1 MRPSAGWLAIPP
13 DTFLSCGAPVNQ
25 RPALRQR
32 VAETE
37 RKVFMA
43 KKKATPAGTVGKGGV
58 NPAPVAD
65 NHTVRVAAEQLVLL
79 PIDDLVPYANNA
91 KIHTPEQISKIRGS
105 LREFGFVTPILVDFD
120 NNIIAGHGRVM
131 AARAEGM
138 TEVPCVMVSNL
149 TEAQRKAYILAD
161 NRMSEIAEWDVKALE
176 IELQG
181 LKDMEFDTGLIGFE
195 PEDLKT
201 IEVGSYTRAAPG
213 QANFEPDSVEV
224 VEDNYDCTA
233 PDRTWVAYGD
243 VFKLGRHRL
252 MCGDSTKEIS
262 VKFLLD
268 GNPVDLLFTDPPY
281 NVAFNGRSGKFEV
294 IENDNLSAE
303 AFEDFIERVCNVIKL
318 INPEH
323 YYIWCNWKF
332 YATLQTKLRFKSCI
346 VWAKNVF
353 GLGSGYRHQ
362 HEFCL
367 FNGAIDK
374 DVTDESDLW
383 EISRDSKYVH
393 PTQKPIA
400 LCARALKNHKCAKHV
415 LDLFGGS
422 GSTLIACEQM
432 GRTCYTMELDPK
444 YVEVIINRWEALT
457 GQKAVKVNG

>member
-1 MRPSAGWLAIPP
+1 
-13 DTFLSCGAPVNQ
+13 
-25 RPALRQR
+25 
-32 VAETE
+32 
-37 RKVFMA
+37 MA

-181 LKDMEFDTGLIGFE
+181 LKDMEFDAGLIGFE

-213 QANFEPDSVEV
+213 QGGNEEEPIEV
-224 VEDNYDCTA
+224 IEDNYDGNL
-233 PDRTWVAYGD
+233 PKEVFVSYGD
-243 VFKLGRHRL
+243 VYLLGRHRL
-252 MCGDSTKEIS
+252 MCGDSINSKHIDI
-262 VKFLLD
+262 LL
-268 GNPVDLLFTDPPY
+268 GGTCADLIFTDPPY
-281 NVAFNGRSGKFEV
+281 NVKFNGRSGKFEV
-294 IENDNLSAE
+294 IENDDLPQAD
-303 AFEDFIERVCNVIKL
+303 FEEFIAKVCETIKRL
-318 INPEH
+318 QPDC
-323 YYIWCNWKF
+323 YYVWCNWKF
-332 YATLQTKLRFKSCI
+332 YAVLQTRLKFKSCI

-353 GLGSGYRHQ
+353 GLGAGYRHQ

-367 FNGAIDK
+367 FNGVIDK
-374 DVTDESDLW
+374 NVTNESDLW
-383 EISRDSKYVH
+383 EIARDTNYQH
-393 PTQKPIA
+393 PTQKPVA
-400 LCARALKNHKCAKHV
+400 LCARALKNHKKAQNI

-422 GSTLIACEQM
+422 GSTLLACEQM
-432 GRTCYTMELDPK
+432 GRTCYMMEIDPK
-444 YVEVIINRWEALT
+444 YVQVIINRWEALT